1 MFGAAFQRG
10 GESENVGLTAT
21 VQGDHIR
28 NAESSFGER
37 ARLVEYDGVERA
49 RTLEG
54 RAIGEVLRTRA
65 GLLGAAHQLDHLR
78 EIRLSAGSSDAQRDR
93 RFPVSGSTEHRISG
107 TFLHGL

>member
-10 GESENVGLTAT
+10 GESENVGFTAT
-21 VQGDHIR
+21 VQGDYIR

-54 RAIGEVLRTRA
+54 RAIADQQSVPRRDRGRNGHDQGDREAERMGT
-65 GLLGAAHQLDHLR
+65 GDHHDRHHSLER
-78 EIRLSAGSSDAQRDR
+78 EIKAA
-93 RFPVSGSTEHRISG
+93 STGEPG
-107 TFLHGL
+107 